1 MGTIK
6 VEYVNPFISS
16 TVNTFTTMLG
26 LNPTKKAISVKE
38 DFNSTTD
45 ISGVIGMSGNASGN
59 VVLGFPKRLALKAVQ
74 RLLGLS
80 DDVKCIDSDVTDAIG
95 ELANMIAGGAKK
107 QLNEFGF
114 NITITPPNIVVGR
127 GHRIFTQSG
136 APALSIL
143 FDSEEG
149 EFTLDV
155 CLKTPE

>member
-1 MGTIK
+1 MATIK
-6 VEYVNPFISS
+6 VEYVNPFITS
-16 TVNTFTTMLG
+16 TVNTFSTMLS

-45 ISGVIGMSGNASGN
+45 ISGVIGMSGNACGN
-59 VVLGFPKRLALKAVQ
+59 VVLGFPKRFALKAVQ
-74 RLLGLS
+74 RFLGLK
-80 DDVKCIDSDVTDAIG
+80 DEVKCVDADVTDAIG

-114 NITITPPNIVVGR
+114 NISITPPNIVVGK
-127 GHRIFTQSG
+127 GHRVFTQTQ

-149 EFTLDV
+149 EFCLDV
-155 CLKTPE
+155 CLKTPD